1 MCEKKK
7 KKLDCI
13 VGDAGSA
20 KQTVARISSNLY
32 EYFQNYIPVKIT
44 FSVSLNREKSKC

>member
-13 VGDAGSA
+13 VGNVGSA
-20 KQTVARISSNLY
+20 KQTVARISSNL
-32 EYFQNYIPVKIT
+32 
-44 FSVSLNREKSKC
+44 